1 MEKLAPIVLFVYNRP
16 EKTYNTLQALK
27 DNDLAKQSILYIFS
41 DGPKNE
47 EQSYKVEKVREIIQ
61 DVQGFKDVQ
70 VFYSN
75 SNHGLANSV
84 ISGVS
89 KIIKEYGKVIVLED
103 DLITSRYFLNF
114 MNEALHF
121 YKNNNKI
128 WSISGYTPKIDFP
141 NYYESDIYITTR
153 ACSWGW
159 GTWGDRWEK
168 IDWEIKDYHEFK
180 KNKLQRK
187 RFNSSGNDMSNM
199 LDEQVR
205 GVIDSWAIRWCFNQ
219 FTVESYTVYP
229 NCSFIKN
236 TGLIGDSTHG
246 SLNKNFI
253 NEIVDY
259 YDINFTNE
267 ELDNQI
273 LSQFSDYYNLKYYNY
288 LGIIL
293 KRVGLYRKIKPL
305 YKKYIARSLLH

>member
-1 MEKLAPIVLFVYNRP
+1 MKNLAPIVLFVYNRP
-16 EKTYNTLQALK
+16 EKTYDTLQTLK

-75 SNHGLANSV
+75 SNRGLANSV

-103 DLITSRYFLNF
+103 DLITSQYFLNF
-114 MNEALHF
+114 MNDALHF

-141 NYYESDIYITTR
+141 NYYESDIYLTTR

-159 GTWGDRWEK
+159 GTWIDRWEK
-168 IDWEIKDYHEFK
+168 VDWEIKDYHEFK

-187 RFNSSGNDMSNM
+187 RFNISGNDMSNM
-199 LDEQVR
+199 LDEQVK
-205 GVIDSWAIRWCFNQ
+205 GVIDSWAIRWCYNQ
-219 FTVESYTVYP
+219 FKLDSYTVYP
-229 NCSFIKN
+229 NCSFIRN
-236 TGLIGDSTHG
+236 IGLNGDSTHG
-246 SLNKNFI
+246 SLKKVTSSNVVFEYNHSLSNVKIDNK
-253 NEIVDY
+253 
-259 YDINFTNE
+259 
-267 ELDNQI
+267 I
-273 LSQFSDYYNLKYYNY
+273 LNQFSRYYNLRLYNY
-288 LGIIL
+288 VGILL
-293 KRVGLYRKIKPL
+293 KKIGLYRSMKQL
-305 YKKYIARSLLH
+305 YKKINI